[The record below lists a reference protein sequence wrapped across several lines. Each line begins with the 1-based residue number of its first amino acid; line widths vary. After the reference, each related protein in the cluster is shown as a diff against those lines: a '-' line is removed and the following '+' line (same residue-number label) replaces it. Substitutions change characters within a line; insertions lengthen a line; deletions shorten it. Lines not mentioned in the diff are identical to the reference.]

1 MGDSEEIE
9 MISKR
14 GGTNKKGKHHSKK
27 HPSSPQRNVMEE
39 LSGDIEMDDNQ
50 PSVNHSSQQDD
61 EPIEQFGDV
70 RDDQANSKNSQ
81 S

>member
-1 MGDSEEIE
+1 M
-9 MISKR
+9 
-14 GGTNKKGKHHSKK
+14 
-27 HPSSPQRNVMEE
+27 QE